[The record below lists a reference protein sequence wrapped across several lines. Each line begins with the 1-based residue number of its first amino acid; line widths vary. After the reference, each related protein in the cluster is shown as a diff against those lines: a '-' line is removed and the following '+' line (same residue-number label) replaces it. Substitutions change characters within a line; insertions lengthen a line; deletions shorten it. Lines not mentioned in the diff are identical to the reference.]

1 MKEAL
6 FEKSAQKL
14 LVRFAP
20 VWARSGVTR
29 ARSEPKVFLLLFFQ
43 KKQFLQRGLKMSVAV
58 EESSADAIDLRVEFS
73 AAGVEA
79 FLLALDRAR
88 LRQTGRLIAH
98 EGPVAPGM
106 PMEIEAAAILASRVF
121 AKDTA

>member
-1 MKEAL
+1 
-6 FEKSAQKL
+6 
-14 LVRFAP
+14 
-20 VWARSGVTR
+20 
-29 ARSEPKVFLLLFFQ
+29 
-43 KKQFLQRGLKMSVAV
+43 MSVAV
-58 EESSADAIDLRVEFS
+58 EESSADAIDLRAEFS

-88 LRQTGRLIAH
+88 LRQAGRLIAH

-106 PMEIEAAAILASRVF
+106 PMEIEAAAILASRVC